1 MYAKIDCLKTARF
14 TFFVSLYHK
23 ERVHNYIECS
33 KTVIFGVFLESKDV
47 KCDGNAAK
55 LQKIIQDAVVDFL
68 VAWEVFKLKDV
79 KDNTNVV
86 DNLKNLQ
93 AVKKSAKNAA
103 KIGERNLNSVSS
115 KIILWSK

>member
-1 MYAKIDCLKTARF
+1 MPKTIALKQLVLLW
-14 TFFVSLYHK
+14 VSVPQRK
-23 ERVHNYIECS
+23 VQNYIECS